1 VLEAMTFGDRLMTF
15 GDLLTTFGDRLM
27 TFDDLFVTS
36 GSNSDLMVTS
46 SGEL

>member
-1 VLEAMTFGDRLMTF
+1 VLEATTFGDRLMTF